1 MALDPLHI
9 AQEPLQDLLGALNGL
24 RVFFWH
30 MCYVTCWR
38 VLKQCCPHM
47 YLEDDVSMKCQ
58 SGMAFHCL
66 SPEVTQFVLP
76 KNHSENQTSQRSEC
90 KLCFKTTLLGQTKAL
105 KTATATR
112 AGTSLAQEPEGDLK
126 YTLVLPAKDAAFSMG
141 RSFYT
146 ISPSMQ
152 GSWEKAFLWS
162 VHKAGG
168 LIPF

>member
-1 MALDPLHI
+1 MEWWQKVEGWEMLSNRKVSMALGPLHI

-66 SPEVTQFVLP
+66 SPEVTQSVLP

-105 KTATATR
+105 KTATAPR
-112 AGTSLAQEPEGDLK
+112 AGTSLAHLAFFERQIMAPFSSTPESLK
-126 YTLVLPAKDAAFSMG
+126 GT
-141 RSFYT
+141 
-146 ISPSMQ
+146 
-152 GSWEKAFLWS
+152 
-162 VHKAGG
+162 
-168 LIPF
+168 